1 MPSKGEGQGEGSV
14 DPKLLKVLH
23 QTIKK
28 VGEDTDTLAFNTA
41 ISQMMIFVN
50 EVTAQEKRPRKLLEP
65 FVLLLA
71 PYAPHL
77 AEELWEK
84 LGHKQSL
91 AYEPWPKY
99 DEALLME
106 STVTVVVQVNGK
118 LRDRIEVP
126 ANSSQA
132 ELEKLA
138 LAKRRACKRISRGQ
152 TSQESHRRPRQAGQ
166 RSWARCESCASAGSR
181 RTARPG
187 VNAKRVES

>member
-1 MPSKGEGQGEGSV
+1 MGTTCDQAVGERTVPSPLPSKGEVYPRTSGAPEATRGQGEGSV

-50 EVTAQEKRPRKLLEP
+50 EVTAQAARPRALLEP

-99 DEALLME
+99 DEALLVE
-106 STVTVVVQVNGK
+106 STVTVVIQVNGK

-126 ANSSQA
+126 ADISQA

-138 LAKRRACKRISRGQ
+138 LANPRV
-152 TSQESHRRPRQAGQ
+152 QEFLGDRKS
-166 RSWARCESCASAGSR
+166 
-181 RTARPG
+181 
-187 VNAKRVES
+187 VV